1 MSVEKTGNNREMV
14 LALADTIQKIIVG
27 PASEKAQLMN
37 VELQKMNELVA
48 GLEQKHLLL
57 AAEQRRTRLLAV
69 LGILGILMLLAFQ
82 IVFYL
87 RQT

>member
-1 MSVEKTGNNREMV
+1 MSIEKTGNNREMV
-14 LALADTIQKIIVG
+14 LALADTIQKRIVG

-37 VELQKMNELVA
+37 VEIQKMNELVA